1 MFTKQITNGRT
12 LPTKIW
18 HLPSFK
24 EELYYGS
31 KDRRR
36 LYIDSTSH
44 TIPAKYGEVS
54 RTECELRLAS
64 EYDEVIAWCVEVVK
78 ENGKKHWEI
87 TKWLIK
93 PNAYYIF
100 EEVKSLYPK
109 DSARKLFDKLVQEW
123 DIPNAS
129 FEQDIVASIKKDEAM
144 IQSYLVTIQASV
156 LPLLNEEY
164 EDEIEFNKI
173 FTQTLV
179 DHKLEGEFFKDRVWE
194 TYGLDDDG
202 NFVKD
207 VKTLSSIFLDRKL
220 EIHHKR
226 ITNSTNKDISPLHW
240 TRWGAMSE
248 AENDWED

>member
-1 MFTKQITNGRT
+1 MYTKQITNGRA
-12 LPTKIW
+12 LPNKIW
-18 HLPSFK
+18 HLPSLTK
-24 EELYYGS
+24 ELYYGS
-31 KDRRR
+31 EDRRR
-36 LYIDSTSH
+36 LYIDSTH
-44 TIPAKYGEVS
+44 RTIPAKYGEVS

-64 EYDEVIAWCVEVVK
+64 EYDEAIAWCVEVVK

-93 PNAYYIF
+93 PNATYIF
-100 EEVKSLYPK
+100 EKVKSLYPAE
-109 DSARKLFDKLVQEW
+109 SSRKLFDKLVLEW

-173 FTQTLV
+173 VKQTLS
-179 DHKLEGEFFKDRVWE
+179 DHKLEGEFFEDQVWD
-194 TYGLDDDG
+194 TYGLDADG
-202 NFVKD
+202 NFVKG
-207 VKTLSSIFLDRKL
+207 VKTFSSIFLGKEL

-226 ITNSTNKDISPLHW
+226 INNSTNKDISPLHW

-248 AENDWED
+248 SENDWED